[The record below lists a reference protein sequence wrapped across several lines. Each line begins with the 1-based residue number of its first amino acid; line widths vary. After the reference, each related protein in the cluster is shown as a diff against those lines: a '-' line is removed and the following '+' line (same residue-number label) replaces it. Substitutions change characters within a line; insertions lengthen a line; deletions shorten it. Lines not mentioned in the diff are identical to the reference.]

1 MKKSSHWPA
10 GLAVF
15 YISFM
20 LITIAVV
27 VFSTFH
33 RVDLVAEDYYDR
45 EIRYQEQIERMRRAD
60 SLSTPVMWEYNQDRK
75 SLTVH
80 FPPELEAEKIS
91 GRFHFFRPSD
101 AGLDKYFPLTLS
113 ADNSQIL
120 YTGPLKPGLW
130 KLKILW
136 AIYDKEYFVEGI
148 LVI

>member
-1 MKKSSHWPA
+1 MNKSSHWPA

-20 LITIAVV
+20 IITIAVV

-33 RVDLVAEDYYDR
+33 RVDLVAEDYYDQ
-45 EIRYQEQIERMRRAD
+45 EIRYQEQIERVRRAD
-60 SLSTPVMWEYNQDRK
+60 SLSLPVTWEYNRDRK
-75 SLTVH
+75 SLLVH
-80 FPPELEAEKIS
+80 FPPELKAEKIT

-101 AGLDKYFPLTLS
+101 ASLDKFFTLNLA

-120 YTGPLKPGLW
+120 YTGPLQPGLW

-136 AIYDKEYFVEGI
+136 AINNKEFFVEGI